1 MRRIIMLPA
10 LCLALSGCI
19 YSHTIEPLMT
29 DFNATPVGS
38 ERNSG
43 GIKTVAF
50 YVSVEWDENGI
61 GTIAKQHGIEEIYF
75 ADIETIMIL
84 GYWQQQRVHIYGR

>member
-1 MRRIIMLPA
+1 MLPA

-38 ERNSG
+38 ERSSG

-50 YVSVEWDENGI
+50 YVSVEWDENGNVRAESI
-61 GTIAKQHGIEEIYF
+61 HQFGASTSVESSMHYDDQAELFSKEIMKP
-75 ADIETIMIL
+75 I
-84 GYWQQQRVHIYGR
+84 RP